1 MKTEDQKWQ
10 SQPRKD
16 PWTPRNGLL
25 AILVLAVLA
34 AGLYLWPRE
43 MGPAFST
50 PVGDWPAA
58 EVADVCE
65 FGAKG
70 DGLANDTPAIQ
81 AAIDRIVARGGGRIR
96 IPAGVYLVDGL
107 RVYGSGV
114 LIVGDGSAVSILRR
128 RPASPSA
135 NVLEF
140 GETALGNEAN
150 TYERN
155 AVYGLTFDGNRERVE
170 QPLTDLTDWGLAF
183 TKCSLGYFGDIEAMN
198 CWNGGV
204 LVAINS
210 NFNRGSAE
218 AKNCGRG
225 NLRANGDG
233 EPGFD
238 VNSSKNNRFLIRSEN
253 CRDGARLLD
262 NCADDILDVQVR
274 NAEVTGFIYNN
285 QPVNESHN
293 NHIHVAV
300 DGGCAAQ
307 GVSIGANA
315 RHSTLVLSIRR
326 TKGAGVNE
334 IAGMGARLAP
344 TGNTYVVSTAECA
357 GQSCIIGGNEGSW
370 TIRSRSDGRAGP
382 QGAFY
387 AIDILGM
394 RNRVSAA
401 VTDESSWQVR
411 GISLRRGA
419 TENIVDQFT
428 YRNIGTPFDDAGQ
441 RNRWESGP
449 RASASA
455 TPQ

>member
-1 MKTEDQKWQ
+1 MVLE
-10 SQPRKD
+10 
-16 PWTPRNGLL
+16 
-25 AILVLAVLA
+25 VLAT
-34 AGLYLWPRE
+34 GLYLVPRE
-43 MGPAFST
+43 MAQAFST

-58 EVADVCE
+58 EVADVRE

-70 DGLANDTPAIQ
+70 DGLADDTPAIQ
-81 AAIDRIVARGGGRIR
+81 AAIDRIVAKGGGRIR

-107 RVYGSGV
+107 RVYGSRV
-114 LIVGDGSAVSILRR
+114 LILGDGSAVSILRR

-155 AVYGLTFDGNRERVE
+155 AVYGLTFDGNRERVK

-183 TKCSLGYFGDIEAMN
+183 TKCSLCYFGDIEAMN

-210 NFNRGSAE
+210 NFNRGSAA

-225 NLRANGDG
+225 NLAGNGDG

-253 CRDGARLLD
+253 CHDGARLLD
-262 NCADDILDVQVR
+262 NCADDILDVQVE
-274 NAEVTGFIYNN
+274 NAEVTGFVYNN

-315 RHSTLVLSIRR
+315 SRSTLVLYIRR

-334 IAGMGARLAP
+334 IAGMEARLAP
-344 TGNTYVVSTAECA
+344 TGNTYLISTTECG
-357 GQSCIIGGNEGSW
+357 GQSCIIGGNEGNW
-370 TIRSRSDGRAGP
+370 TINSHKDGRNGS
-382 QGAFY
+382 QGASY
-387 AIDILGM
+387 AVDVFGAKNHI
-394 RNRVSAA
+394 SAA
-401 VTDESSWQVR
+401 VTDDSPWRVH
-411 GISLRRGA
+411 GISFRSSAAGNAL
-419 TENIVDQFT
+419 DKFT

-441 RNRWESGP
+441 DNRWPSNPKAE
-449 RASASA
+449 ASPYSR
-455 TPQ
+455 